1 MIKLYGRSCF
11 VSVKHC
17 LLFVIFCASLGCAA
31 AQIALEK
38 KDLKVNLSLEEALS
52 PLLEGLA
59 RLISGIFQECF
70 SLRTTKSEARKPKLE
85 TRFDN

>member
-17 LLFVIFCASLGCAA
+17 LLFVVFCASLGCVA

-38 KDLKVNLSLEEALS
+38 KDLKANLNIEGALS
-52 PLLEGLA
+52 PMLEGLA
-59 RLISGIFQECF
+59 RSISGIF
-70 SLRTTKSEARKPKLE
+70 
-85 TRFDN
+85 